1 MDRTRQAVADM
12 AREDPELAAKLVLQT
27 LPAAAAKVPGKL
39 TYGLVVE
46 GLGEY
51 TVAIDSGRAA
61 VHEGLNGGTDFNLST
76 NVEGLAQLAA
86 GTNPLRLI
94 VSGRVRIRGSR
105 LRARK
110 LRAMSNGEIDLADVI
125 ANGGVVDPDLLYR
138 SLPYLVDPEW
148 TRGHAYLLRYSIGD
162 GAWDIEV
169 RDGQPIRVSAPANG
183 REPDAVVSVSPETFR
198 KLVSR
203 ELSPTDAMRL
213 QLTSIEGQIYPVTL
227 LGRWIDRAQGR
238 DDAELAREQQQRAV
252 QQSRAGSWGSS
263 ANGASAS
270 PGQGD
275 PAHESEGKRRAGGEL
290 LSYGQ
295 LYALWEKQN
304 WKAHEIDFSVDQEQ
318 WLTTPAESQA
328 HTAWSLGSFYIGE
341 ERVTADLAP
350 FLLAAPSGEV
360 EMFLA
365 TQLVDEARHT
375 AFFDRFGGEVMA
387 LSADDLRGRMRE
399 LEQTMVPAWHETFD
413 DGLRDVANR
422 LKASPDDLDLFVEGI
437 CTYHLIIEGVLA
449 MTGQRLILK
458 YMEDH
463 DLYPGFQKG
472 FSLVERDE
480 HRHIAFGVRFL
491 QDVMAQD
498 RPRFQPI
505 IERRVHELVP
515 KAVRVFVPPYADSA
529 ESFVSYGY
537 DSTQIYGYAYRALK
551 RRLGVIGLECPSPEE
566 LMPGPIA
573 EGEAVQAVGAAS

>member
-1 MDRTRQAVADM
+1 MDRTQQAMAAM
-12 AREDPELAAKLVLQT
+12 AREDPELAARLVVQT

-39 TYGLVVE
+39 TYSLSVVDV
-46 GLGEY
+46 GEY
-51 TVAIDSGRAA
+51 TVAIDSGAA
-61 VHEGLNGGTDFNLST
+61 RVTPGTGGEAEFRLST
-76 NVEGLAQLAA
+76 NARGLAEMAA
-86 GTNPLRLI
+86 GASPLKLI
-94 VSGRVRIRGSR
+94 LSGRVRIRGNR
-105 LRARK
+105 LAARR
-110 LRAMSNGEIDLADVI
+110 LRAMSDGEVDMAAVI
-125 ANGGVVDPDLLYR
+125 ANGGEVDPDLLYR
-138 SLPYLVDPEW
+138 SLPYLIDPEW
-148 TRGHAYLLRYSIGD
+148 TRGHRYVLRYSIGERS
-162 GAWDIEV
+162 WDIEV
-169 RDGQPIRVSAPANG
+169 RDGQPIQVSAPVAD
-183 REPDAVVSVSPETFR
+183 RQPDAAVHVSDDTFR
-198 KLVSR
+198 RLVSR
-203 ELSPTDAMRL
+203 ELSPTDAMRT
-213 QLTSIEGQIYPVTL
+213 QLTTIDGQIYPVTL

-238 DDAELAREQQQRAV
+238 DDAELEREQRQRAV
-252 QQSRAGSWGSS
+252 QASRVGSWGSS

-275 PAHESEGKRRAGGEL
+275 PAHESEGKRRAGGDL
-290 LSYGQ
+290 LTYGQ

-304 WKAHEIDFSVDQEQ
+304 WKAHELDFTTDKEQ

-387 LSADDLRGRMRE
+387 LSAEDLRGRMRE
-399 LEQTMVPAWHETFD
+399 LEQTMIPAWHETFD
-413 DGLRDVANR
+413 GGLREIANR
-422 LKASPDDLDLFVEGI
+422 IKAKPDDLDLFVEGI

-449 MTGQRLILK
+449 MTGQRLILQ
-458 YMEDH
+458 YMEEH
-463 DLYPGFQKG
+463 GLYPGFQQG
-472 FSLVERDE
+472 FSMVERDE

-491 QDVMAQD
+491 QDVMAED
-498 RPRFQPI
+498 RARFAPI
-505 IERRVHELVP
+505 VERRVLELVP
-515 KAVRVFVPPYADSA
+515 KAVGVFVPPYAESA

-551 RRLGVIGLECPSPEE
+551 RRLAVIGLDCPPPGD

-573 EGEAVQAVGAAS
+573 EGDAVQAVGAAA